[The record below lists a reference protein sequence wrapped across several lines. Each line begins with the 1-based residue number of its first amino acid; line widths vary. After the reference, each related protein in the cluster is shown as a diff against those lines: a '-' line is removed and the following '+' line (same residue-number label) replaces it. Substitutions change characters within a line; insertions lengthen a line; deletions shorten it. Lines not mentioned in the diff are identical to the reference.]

1 LLTAFASCHRIEDI
15 AVEDEV
21 ALEQMSI
28 ERARIRGN
36 NPQVIEN
43 NALESR
49 SRNASPSRPGLP
61 RSSTAAGRP
70 ASSGATMPQLA
81 APVSANETHE
91 PSTAEL
97 MGICKD
103 FIDQLRSGSAPW
115 LLQRLNSTYGAMPE
129 DPSTF
134 SYWMALVMPIDEY
147 EKARLLP
154 IRSPRLRLKLIVHWV
169 EQLRSSWWWV
179 FRYLRPH
186 STSSDS
192 DSAHS

>member
-1 LLTAFASCHRIEDI
+1 MPTGAG
-15 AVEDEV
+15 
-21 ALEQMSI
+21 Q
-28 ERARIRGN
+28 
-36 NPQVIEN
+36 
-43 NALESR
+43 
-49 SRNASPSRPGLP
+49 PS
-61 RSSTAAGRP
+61 T
-70 ASSGATMPQLA
+70 
-81 APVSANETHE
+81 NEAHE

-97 MGICKD
+97 MAICKD

-154 IRSPRLRLKLIVHWV
+154 IRSPRLRLRLIVHWV

-179 FRYLRPH
+179 FRYLRPRSTFSD
-186 STSSDS
+186 STSPP
-192 DSAHS
+192 

>member
-1 LLTAFASCHRIEDI
+1 
-15 AVEDEV
+15 
-21 ALEQMSI
+21 MSI
-28 ERARIRGN
+28 ERARARAN
-36 NPQVIEN
+36 NPLAPEG
-43 NALESR
+43 NATESESR
-49 SRNASPSRPGLP
+49 TASPSRPGLP
-61 RSSTAAGRP
+61 RSNTASGRP
-70 ASSGATMPQLA
+70 ASSGAAMPHLA
-81 APVSANETHE
+81 AAAQPNETHE

-115 LLQRLNSTYGAMPE
+115 LLQRLNSTYGPMPE

-154 IRSPRLRLKLIVHWV
+154 IRSPRLRLRLIVHWV

-179 FRYLRPH
+179 FRYLRPR

-192 DSAHS
+192 AIAPS